1 MACPWYIAGTPW
13 WSLYGPGIAC
23 PYGSFGD
30 HFGLSLSA
38 AVGALIKCS
47 VYRES
52 PLGGL
57 VAIAEFL
64 NVVKKD
70 QMDSVAHG
78 ISLSVA
84 LRTKGLERRHLNK
97 IAQEVTVSIHPTET
111 RDTWKTHPTVAIS
124 CPPFRCFE
132 FCCGHLLW
140 FRVPQPSP

>member
-1 MACPWYIAGTPW
+1 MANCPWYIAGTPW

-70 QMDSVAHG
+70 QMDLSHMESASVW
-78 ISLSVA
+78 LS
-84 LRTKGLERRHLNK
+84 GRRVSND
-97 IAQEVTVSIHPTET
+97 VTST
-111 RDTWKTHPTVAIS
+111 RS
-124 CPPFRCFE
+124 R
-132 FCCGHLLW
+132 
-140 FRVPQPSP
+140 RRSP

>member
-1 MACPWYIAGTPW
+1 VANCPRWLVLWLMSAVARAVACPWYIAGTPW

-70 QMDSVAHG
+70 QMDLSHMESASVW
-78 ISLSVA
+78 LS
-84 LRTKGLERRHLNK
+84 GRRVSND
-97 IAQEVTVSIHPTET
+97 VTST
-111 RDTWKTHPTVAIS
+111 RS
-124 CPPFRCFE
+124 R
-132 FCCGHLLW
+132 
-140 FRVPQPSP
+140 RRSP